1 MLVVADTSPLNYL
14 ILVDAVQVLERMYGR
29 VIVPG
34 AVARELSAEG
44 APAKT
49 KEWFARRPGWLEV
62 RIAAAPSDYPGL
74 DAGEA
79 EAIGL
84 AKELR
89 ADLLLVD
96 ERRATAIARDRE
108 NLATTGTLGVLL
120 DAATLGLVDLAGTLA
135 RLRSETT
142 FLAPDGLYRQ
152 VLAEY
157 GRRGLE
163 IRWSSIGGRV
173 VSGRR

>member
-14 ILVDAVQVLERMYGR
+14 ILVDVVDVLGRMYGR
-29 VIVPG
+29 VVVPE
-34 AVARELSAEG
+34 AVAQELSAEG
-44 APAKT
+44 TPAKA
-49 KEWFARRPGWLEV
+49 KAWFAHRPGWLEV
-62 RIAAAPSDYPGL
+62 RSAAARAGYPDL

-79 EAIGL
+79 EAIEL

-96 ERRATAIARDRE
+96 ERRATAIARERE
-108 NLATTGTLGVLL
+108 KLATTGSLGVLL
-120 DAATLGLVDLAGTLA
+120 DAAMLGLVDLAGTLA

-157 GRRGLE
+157 ERRVG
-163 IRWSSIGGRV
+163 SIGRG
-173 VSGRR
+173 